1 MQNLNLIILKLKW
14 LKKKEEH
21 HISLQLTEKLVTH
34 HETIMDRA
42 TLSIPMEINS
52 MESMLMVN
60 VLEKVNIS
68 TLMAIVTMVSF

>member
-21 HISLQLTEKLVTH
+21 HISLQLTGKLVTH

-68 TLMAIVTMVSF
+68 TLMAIVMMVSF